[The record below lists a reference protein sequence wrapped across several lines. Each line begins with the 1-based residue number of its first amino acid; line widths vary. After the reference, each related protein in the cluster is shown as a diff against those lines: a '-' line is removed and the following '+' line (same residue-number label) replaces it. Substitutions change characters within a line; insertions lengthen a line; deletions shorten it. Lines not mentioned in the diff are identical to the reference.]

1 MIRKVKFGTAAAA
14 FTVALLLSGC
24 GQKISLKEGVGAV
37 HIELGSSIE
46 EYALNPEDYLN
57 FPEGEQVILDM
68 SAVHTDT
75 AGEYLIRAAY
85 KDQTVDIPAEV
96 SDTTAPVGTLKSEMF
111 EAVTG
116 EELQAS
122 NFVDVTDVQEV
133 KVQFVVPLD
142 AEKEKEETPETAVSE
157 DTLQDSYM
165 FDKAGEYS
173 LTIRLTDASGNTSDI
188 QQAITVT
195 VPDTTAPEITAKD
208 RSFTAGYNLD
218 YMKNVTAVDD
228 VDGDLTD
235 KVEVDSSKVKKDVPG
250 TYKAIYTVVDSAG
263 NKAEKE
269 ITVTVTVKKQKAE
282 QTSQPVTPG
291 QTQQGTVG
299 GSVSGN
305 SSSGSVSGG
314 SNSTGGSSTT
324 TGTSG
329 GNSSI
334 PGSNSTTT
342 GTSEGNNSSG
352 NIDTDDAGGDPGPK
366 PGMAPSNLGY
376 TPEKIEEIFDSH
388 P

>member
-14 FTVALLLSGC
+14 FTVALLLSVSGC

-57 FPEGEQVILDM
+57 FPEGEEVILDM

-96 SDTTAPVGTLKSEMF
+96 SDTTAPVGTLKSEIF
-111 EAVTG
+111 EVVTG

-122 NFVDVTDVQEV
+122 NLVDVTDVQEV

-142 AEKEKEETPETAVSE
+142 ADKTEGETPETEVSE

-165 FDKAGEYS
+165 FDEAGEYS

-188 QQAITVT
+188 QQVVNVT

-250 TYKAIYTVVDSAG
+250 TYKAIYAVTDTAG

-269 ITVTVTVKKQKAE
+269 ITVTVTAKKQKTE
-282 QTSQPVTPG
+282 QVSQTAAPG
-291 QTQQGTVG
+291 QAQQGTAG

-305 SSSGSVSGG
+305 GSSG

-342 GTSEGNNSSG
+342 GSSEGNSSSG
-352 NIDTDDAGGDPGPK
+352 NTNTDDGGDPGPK
-366 PGMAPSNLGY
+366 PGMSPSDFGY
-376 TPEKIEEIFDSH
+376 TPDKIEDIFDSH

>member
-1 MIRKVKFGTAAAA
+1 MMLTAVL
-14 FTVALLLSGC
+14 FLNGC
-24 GQKISLKEGVGAV
+24 GQKISLKEGVGAA

-57 FPEGEQVILDM
+57 FPEGEEVILDM

-96 SDTTAPVGTLKSEMF
+96 SDTTAPVGMLKSEVA

-122 NFVDVTDVQEV
+122 NLVDVTDVQEV
-133 KVQFVVPLD
+133 KAQFVVPLD
-142 AEKEKEETPETAVSE
+142 SEKEKEETPETEVSE
-157 DTLQDSYM
+157 DILQDSYM
-165 FDKAGEYS
+165 FDEAGEYS

-195 VPDTTAPEITAKD
+195 VPDTTAPEIMAKD

-250 TYKAIYTVVDSAG
+250 IYKAIYTVTDTAG

-269 ITVTVTVKKQKAE
+269 ITVTVTAKKQKTE
-282 QTSQPVTPG
+282 QVSQTAAPG
-291 QTQQGTVG
+291 QAQQGTAG

-305 SSSGSVSGG
+305 GSSG

-334 PGSNSTTT
+334 PGSNSTPSGTT
-342 GTSEGNNSSG
+342 ENN
-352 NIDTDDAGGDPGPK
+352 AGGSGDSGSEEGIPDHIVIPPHIQDK
-366 PGMAPSNLGY
+366 IENT
-376 TPEKIEEIFDSH
+376 TPEDLEDIFDSH

>member
-1 MIRKVKFGTAAAA
+1 MTRKNKFGTAVMMLTAVL
-14 FTVALLLSGC
+14 FLNGC
-24 GQKISLKEGVGAV
+24 GQKISLKEGVGAA

-57 FPEGEQVILDM
+57 FPEGEEITLDL

-75 AGEYLIRAAY
+75 AGEYQIRAAY
-85 KDQTVDIPAEV
+85 KNQTVDIPAEV
-96 SDTTAPVGTLKSEMF
+96 SDTTAPVGTLKSEVA

-122 NFVDVTDVQEV
+122 SLVDATDVQEV
-133 KVQFVVPLD
+133 KVQFAVPLD
-142 AEKEKEETPETAVSE
+142 AEKTEGETLETEVSE

-165 FDKAGEYS
+165 FDEAGEYS

-188 QQAITVT
+188 QQAVNVT

-250 TYKAIYTVVDSAG
+250 IYKAIYTVTDTAG

-269 ITVTVTVKKQKAE
+269 ITVTVTAKKQKTE
-282 QTSQPVTPG
+282 QAAQTAAPG
-291 QTQQGTVG
+291 QTQQGIAD
-299 GSVSGN
+299 GSVS
-305 SSSGSVSGG
+305 G

-342 GTSEGNNSSG
+342 GSSEGNSSSG
-352 NIDTDDAGGDPGPK
+352 NTNTDDGGDPGPK
-366 PGMAPSNLGY
+366 PGMSPSDFGY
-376 TPEKIEEIFDSH
+376 TPDKIEDIFDSH

>member
-24 GQKISLKEGVGAV
+24 GQKISLKEGVGAA

-57 FPEGEQVILDM
+57 FPEGEEVILDM

-96 SDTTAPVGTLKSEMF
+96 SDTTAPVGTLKSEIF
-111 EAVTG
+111 EVVTG

-122 NFVDVTDVQEV
+122 NLVDVTDVQEV

-142 AEKEKEETPETAVSE
+142 ADKTEGETPETEVSE

-165 FDKAGEYS
+165 FDEAGEYS

-188 QQAITVT
+188 QQAVNVT

-250 TYKAIYTVVDSAG
+250 RYKAIYTVVDSAG

-282 QTSQPVTPG
+282 QTSQTVTPG
-291 QTQQGTVG
+291 QAQQGTAG
-299 GSVSGN
+299 GSVS
-305 SSSGSVSGG
+305 G

-366 PGMAPSNLGY
+366 PGMSPGDLGY
-376 TPEKIEEIFDSH
+376 TPEDLEDIFDSH
-388 P
+388 S